1 MQSAA
6 HRKPTGCDKLT
17 TELMFVCAAVFSEM
31 WPAFLSVRR
40 RALLAKVPVCCIVAL
55 GGCEGKVP

>member
-1 MQSAA
+1 
-6 HRKPTGCDKLT
+6 
-17 TELMFVCAAVFSEM
+17 MFVCAAVFSEM